1 MGYLQSSPKYNTQR
15 DPKFI
20 NSVLDV
26 SSVILTGSYPFQQV
40 WECGLIVK
48 GTQITLCNHMFNRS
62 LLSQQSLPPSST
74 LHYLQACFARGR
86 SNKKLISNTTLTN
99 FPLFPLPPE
108 EKDNMNT
115 EEIYFFRLVN
125 DMFAL

>member
-1 MGYLQSSPKYNTQR
+1 LKRKGKTR
-15 DPKFI
+15 
-20 NSVLDV
+20 
-26 SSVILTGSYPFQQV
+26 
-40 WECGLIVK
+40 K

-125 DMFAL
+125 DMLAL